1 MLRWAAV
8 FFILMIITGILGF
21 GGLLAVYS
29 GIATLLFYLFCVVFL
44 VFVLAGIV
52 RGRRPQG

>member
-52 RGRRPQG
+52 RGRRP